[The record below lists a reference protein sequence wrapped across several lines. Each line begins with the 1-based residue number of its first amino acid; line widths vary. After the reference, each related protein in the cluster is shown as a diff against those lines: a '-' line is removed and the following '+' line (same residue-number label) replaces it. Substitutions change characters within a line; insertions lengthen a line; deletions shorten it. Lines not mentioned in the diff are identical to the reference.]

1 MLRKLVQMG
10 KGILTL
16 SMMTEHTA
24 ITMLVAAIKIIISM
38 MEKAVIIVPPM
49 GARNLVTNGP
59 ELMVA
64 IKMLSTTIERSD
76 GF

>member
-1 MLRKLVQMG
+1 MLRALVQMG

-24 ITMLVAAIKIIISM
+24 TTTLVAAIKIIILM
-38 MEKAVIIVPPM
+38 MGKAVIIVPPM

>member
-1 MLRKLVQMG
+1 MLRALVQMG

-24 ITMLVAAIKIIISM
+24 TTTLVVAIKIIILM
-38 MEKAVIIVPPM
+38 MEKAVIIVPPT